1 MIKYILAAVLVIL
14 LIAYEVWNQ
23 KKIRDDEWYDRD
35 KRNKDQEFQNE
46 VRAFLVEI
54 RTEPENTRLML
65 RKLAFD
71 DLEMTL
77 RRELTEANY
86 EYSEEEKKKYNE
98 QNRDVK
104 CNLAG
109 RIDGLRFALEKLN
122 ERKPKSYREREKQTD
137 PSMPKEAAKAYMD
150 VMEHIFKGLEQQVE
164 IDKEW
169 RERRG
174 KRQRIKQD

>member
-1 MIKYILAAVLVIL
+1 MIKYILAAVLVIP
-14 LIAYEVWNQ
+14 LIAYEAWNQ
-23 KKIRDDEWYDRD
+23 KKIRDAEWYEKD

-54 RTEPENTRLML
+54 RTEPENTRRML

-71 DLEMTL
+71 DLEMAL
-77 RRELTEANY
+77 RNELEKVNY
-86 EYSEEEKKKYNE
+86 KYSEEEKKNYNE

-109 RIDGLRFALEKLN
+109 RIDGLHFALDKLSA
-122 ERKPKSYREREKQTD
+122 RKPISYRLDEKQTD

-150 VMEHIFKGLEQQVE
+150 AMEHLFEGLKKQTE

-169 RERRG
+169 RERKG
-174 KRQRIKQD
+174 KRR